1 MTCEEA
7 LVLLSG
13 HLDGANTPEE
23 EARLEAHLARCPD
36 CRRILDAYTAMDQGI
51 LELSEEPPAQLHDRI
66 MAAVA
71 AEPKPNRRRR
81 VRPAVMGLAAAAV
94 LCLALGLG
102 YLPRQTEDPAQPAVA
117 RVNNTLA
124 DALPVQ
130 EEPSTQEA
138 APAQEESPEAATRD
152 LPSSAAAP
160 ATFSVEP
167 EAAAESLLVELGDNA
182 ASPAVET
189 IPQLEGQT
197 VEIDGACGVY
207 HFTLDAATVRQII
220 ADYSELYG
228 FRTHGDLE
236 NAADDTPCDL
246 VIVCG

>member
-23 EARLEAHLARCPD
+23 EARLEDHLARCPD

-71 AEPKPNRRRR
+71 AEAKPRRRR
-81 VRPAVMGLAAAAV
+81 RIRPAVMGLAAAAV

-102 YLPRQTEDPAQPAVA
+102 YLPRQTEEPTQPVA

-124 DALPVQ
+124 DALP
-130 EEPSTQEA
+130 
-138 APAQEESPEAATRD
+138 AQAESPEAATRE
-152 LPSSAAAP
+152 LPSNAAAP
-160 ATFSVEP
+160 ATFSAEP
-167 EAAAESLLVELGDNA
+167 ETAVESLLVELGDNA

-197 VEIDGACGVY
+197 VEVDGACGVY

>member
-23 EARLEAHLARCPD
+23 EARLEDHLARCPD
-36 CRRILDAYTAMDQGI
+36 CRRILDAYSAIDQGI

-71 AEPKPNRRRR
+71 AEAKPSRRRC

-102 YLPRQTEDPAQPAVA
+102 YLPRQTEESTEPVA

-130 EEPSTQEA
+130 EDPSAQEA
-138 APAQEESPEAATRD
+138 APAQEESPDVATRE

-167 EAAAESLLVELGDNA
+167 EAATESLLVELGDNA

-197 VEIDGACGVY
+197 VEVDGACGVY

>member
-23 EARLEAHLARCPD
+23 EARLEDHLARCPD

-71 AEPKPNRRRR
+71 AEAKPRRRRR

-102 YLPRQTEDPAQPAVA
+102 YLPRQTEEPTQPVA

-124 DALPVQ
+124 DALP
-130 EEPSTQEA
+130 
-138 APAQEESPEAATRD
+138 AQEESPDVATRE
-152 LPSSAAAP
+152 LPSNAAAP
-160 ATFSVEP
+160 ATFSAEP
-167 EAAAESLLVELGDNA
+167 ETAVESLLVELGDNA

-197 VEIDGACGVY
+197 VEVDGACGVY

-228 FRTHGDLE
+228 FRTHGDLV
-236 NAADDTPCDL
+236 NAADDTPCEL

>member
-23 EARLEAHLARCPD
+23 EARLEDHLARCPD

-71 AEPKPNRRRR
+71 AEAKPRRRRR

-102 YLPRQTEDPAQPAVA
+102 YLPRQTEEPTQPVA

-124 DALPVQ
+124 DALP
-130 EEPSTQEA
+130 
-138 APAQEESPEAATRD
+138 AQEESPDVATRE
-152 LPSSAAAP
+152 LPSNAAAP
-160 ATFSVEP
+160 ATFSAEP
-167 EAAAESLLVELGDNA
+167 ETAVESLLVELGDNA

-197 VEIDGACGVY
+197 VEVDGACGVY

-228 FRTHGDLE
+228 FRTHGDLV

>member
-13 HLDGANTPEE
+13 HLDGANTPGE
-23 EARLEAHLARCPD
+23 EARLEDHLARCPD

-71 AEPKPNRRRR
+71 AEAKPRRRRR

-102 YLPRQTEDPAQPAVA
+102 YLPRQTEEPTQPVA

-124 DALPVQ
+124 DALPAQ
-130 EEPSTQEA
+130 EEPAVQEA
-138 APAQEESPEAATRD
+138 PPAQAESPDVATRE
-152 LPSSAAAP
+152 LPSNAAAP
-160 ATFSVEP
+160 ATFSAEP
-167 EAAAESLLVELGDNA
+167 ETAVESLLVELGDNA

-197 VEIDGACGVY
+197 VEVDGACGVY

>member
-23 EARLEAHLARCPD
+23 EARLEDHLARCPD

-71 AEPKPNRRRR
+71 AEVKPRRRR
-81 VRPAVMGLAAAAV
+81 RIRPAVMGLAAAAV

-102 YLPRQTEDPAQPAVA
+102 YLPRQTEEPTQPVA

-124 DALPVQ
+124 DALP
-130 EEPSTQEA
+130 
-138 APAQEESPEAATRD
+138 AQEESPDVATRE
-152 LPSSAAAP
+152 LPSNAAAP
-160 ATFSVEP
+160 ATFSAEP
-167 EAAAESLLVELGDNA
+167 ETAVESLLVELGDNA

-197 VEIDGACGVY
+197 VEVDGACGVY

>member
-51 LELSEEPPAQLHDRI
+51 LELSEEPPAQLHQRI
-66 MAAVA
+66 MEAVA
-71 AEPKPNRRRR
+71 AAPKPSRRRR

-102 YLPRQTEDPAQPAVA
+102 YLPRQTEEPAQPQVA
-117 RVNNTLA
+117 RASYTQT

-130 EEPSTQEA
+130 EDTPDV
-138 APAQEESPEAATRD
+138 ATRE
-152 LPSSAAAP
+152 LPGDAAAP
-160 ATFSVEP
+160 TAFNVEP
-167 EAAAESLLVELGDNA
+167 ETTTAESLLVELGDNP

-197 VEIDGACGVY
+197 VEVDGACGVY

-220 ADYSELYG
+220 ADYSDLYG

-236 NAADDTPCDL
+236 NAADDTPCNL